1 MFLLERKKVL
11 IVDDEP
17 DIRDMLSILLAS
29 NGYTAVEAK
38 NGVEA
43 VNAVKENHDFDLV
56 ILDVMMP
63 EMDGIDALRE
73 IRKFSNVP
81 ALFLTAK
88 TAESDKAD
96 AYYNGGDDYLS
107 KPFSQSELLMKVT
120 SLVRRYRE
128 YGNSLEHIKNM
139 N

>member
-63 EMDGIDALRE
+63 EMDGIRFKRNKKVQQRSRAFSYGKNS
-73 IRKFSNVP
+73 RKRQ
-81 ALFLTAK
+81 
-88 TAESDKAD
+88 
-96 AYYNGGDDYLS
+96 GGRIL
-107 KPFSQSELLMKVT
+107 
-120 SLVRRYRE
+120 
-128 YGNSLEHIKNM
+128 
-139 N
+139 